1 VHYGGVVSDPTSS
14 VPTNLGANPGVDPAA
29 MPTLAGLDASEDV
42 ARGMRL
48 RGRVVAVLEAQ
59 GLETSIDDQGDVVI
73 GVGDQTVFVSVI
85 ATLPPFVRV
94 FGSWLVDDVEYD
106 ELLYLRAANAV
117 TGAINLVKVTVHG
130 DALVV
135 AADLL
140 VSLGG
145 DELDDA
151 GLAALVGSTIDAVLG
166 TAQTWHHTVDELRRQ
181 AEYT

>member
-1 VHYGGVVSDPTSS
+1 VSDPTTSPSAALSASS
-14 VPTNLGANPGVDPAA
+14 GADPEAV
-29 MPTLAGLDASEDV
+29 PTLAGLDDAQDV
-42 ARGMRL
+42 ARGLRL
-48 RGRVVAVLEAQ
+48 RTRVVAVLEAQ
-59 GLETSIDDQGDVVI
+59 GMGTSIDDQGDVVI
-73 GVGDQTVFVSVI
+73 QAGDQTVFVSVI
-85 ATLPPFVRV
+85 ATLPPFLRV
-94 FGSWLVDDVEYD
+94 FGSWLVDDADYD

-140 VSLGG
+140 LSLGG

-151 GLAALVGSTIDAVLG
+151 GLSALVSSTVDAVLG

>member
-1 VHYGGVVSDPTSS
+1 MTDPTTIPPASSGPSSGPSSDP
-14 VPTNLGANPGVDPAA
+14 DPAA
-29 MPTLAGLDASEDV
+29 VPTFTGLDDDGEV
-42 ARGMRL
+42 ARGLRL
-48 RGRVVAVLEAQ
+48 RSRVVAVLEAQ
-59 GLETSIDDQGDVVI
+59 GLSTSIDDQGDVVI
-73 GVGDQTVFVSVI
+73 EVGDQTVFVSVI

-94 FGSWLVDDVEYD
+94 FGSWLVDDADYD

-140 VSLGG
+140 LSLGG
-145 DELDDA
+145 EELDDA